1 MTTTTLKPVLPAS
14 VTVGGT
20 TDSLL
25 ACTIHRIGQ
34 WHARARQR
42 RHLAE
47 LSPRLLDDLGLDVQ
61 EARNEAAKP
70 FWRA

>member
-1 MTTTTLKPVLPAS
+1 MTTTTLKPLFPAS
-14 VTVGGT
+14 AAGRATVWLRT
-20 TDSLL
+20 LR
-25 ACTIHRIGQ
+25 AIRC

-47 LSPRLLDDLGLDVQ
+47 LSPRLLDDLGLTP
-61 EARNEAAKP
+61 EAARAEAAKP

>member
-1 MTTTTLKPVLPAS
+1 MTTTTLKPLFPAS
-14 VTVGGT
+14 AAGRGT
-20 TDSLL
+20 LL
-25 ACTIHRIGQ
+25 QRALGTLRA

-47 LSPRLLDDLGLDVQ
+47 LSPHLLEDLGLKP
-61 EARNEAAKP
+61 EAARAEAAKP